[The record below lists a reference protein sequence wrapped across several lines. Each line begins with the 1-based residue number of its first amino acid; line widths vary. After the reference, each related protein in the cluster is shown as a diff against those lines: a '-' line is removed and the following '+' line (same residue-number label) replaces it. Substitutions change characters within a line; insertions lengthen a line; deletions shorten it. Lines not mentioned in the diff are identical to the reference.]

1 MTSLKPRGYAV
12 ALLVLVSASSLVA
25 QIKTTPP
32 PSTSPRG
39 ITAQTP
45 GNPRKRAARQEPCWL
60 QVGIP
65 HSAIERRKQIEE
77 NTRSQVQA
85 VCNDSS
91 LSPQQKRQKIHRL
104 REQAHQEAAALMT
117 PQQAE
122 ALKACRQQRAAAR
135 GERGG
140 GGRGMHHGGGEGPC
154 GEMPSGK
161 GAQPR
166 ENEEPEQ
173 P

>member
-1 MTSLKPRGYAV
+1 MTSLKPHGCAV
-12 ALLVLVSASSLVA
+12 TLLGLLLASPLVA
-25 QIKTTPP
+25 QIKTT

-45 GNPRKRAARQEPCWL
+45 GNPRTRGARQEPCWK
-60 QVGIP
+60 QVGVP
-65 HSAIERRKQIEE
+65 HSAIERRRQIEE

-91 LSPQQKRQKIHRL
+91 LSPQQKREKIHQL
-104 REQAHQEAAALMT
+104 REQAHQEVAALMT

-122 ALKACRQQRAAAR
+122 AWKACRQQRAAAR

-140 GGRGMHHGGGEGPC
+140 GGRGMHHGGGAGPC
-154 GEMPSGK
+154 GEMSSGK
-161 GAQPR
+161 HAPTPN
-166 ENEEPEQ
+166 NEEPEE